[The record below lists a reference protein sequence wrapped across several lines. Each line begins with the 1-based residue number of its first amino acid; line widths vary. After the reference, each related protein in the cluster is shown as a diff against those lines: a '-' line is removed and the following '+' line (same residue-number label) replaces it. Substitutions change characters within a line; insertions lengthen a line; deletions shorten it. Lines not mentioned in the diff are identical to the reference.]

1 MNLNSAIFGDF
12 AKVVRVKGEITIN
25 GVKYP
30 VENFTIEW
38 NNDLQPF
45 YYTGSNLIDLY
56 SPYTETE
63 EQRDK
68 RLNPR
73 KYDSCKFCDHYRFRH
88 ESNYGKCTGT
98 DFDDNANEYAYE
110 EIKCECK
117 EFV

>member
-1 MNLNSAIFGDF
+1 MSSVIFGNH

-30 VENFTIEW
+30 VENFIIEW

-45 YYTGSNLIDLY
+45 YYTGSNTINLY
-56 SPYTETE
+56 SPYTETP

-73 KYDSCKFCDHYRFRH
+73 KYDSCKWCDHYRYKH
-88 ESNYGKCTGT
+88 VSNYGKCTGVEWG
-98 DFDDNANEYAYE
+98 DEMDE
-110 EIKCECK
+110 ECDCK